1 MQSTK
6 PAPTP
11 FNYQQTQFPF
21 LKTSTPPLSQQST
34 WAQMTSRSAQPTT
47 TQPPSLVADTI
58 KSLLAL
64 FDYQK
69 LYVKLRSLLIQLQ
82 EANDPITKLVAV
94 IDTIVTCFSTS
105 NHP

>member
-1 MQSTK
+1 MQSMK

-11 FNYQQTQFPF
+11 FSYHQTQYPV

-34 WAQMTSRSAQPTT
+34 WAQVTSRSAQPAT
-47 TQPPSLVADTI
+47 TQPPSSVADTI
-58 KSLLAL
+58 FLL
-64 FDYQK
+64 YSTIK
-69 LYVKLRSLLIQLQ
+69 NYVQLRSLLIQLQ